1 MKKFFS
7 LFLLFLSSVA
17 FAQDNNSTFYY
28 KAKFEGVNTSEK
40 ATEVMSI
47 MKTVFKTNST
57 YNESTGDIEFS
68 SKMSINQTGFSRLMS
83 GEGYQVESFEK
94 TEVKEEIK
102 TATTPPLVKKDS
114 VVTTTGAQK
123 KSGK

>member
-7 LFLLFLSSVA
+7 LILLFLSIAA

-28 KAKFEGVNTSEK
+28 KTKFEGVNTSEK
-40 ATEVMSI
+40 ATEVMGI

-57 YNESTGDIEFS
+57 YNESTGNIEFN

-94 TEVKEEIK
+94 TEVKEETK
-102 TATTPPLVKKDS
+102 SVATLPSVKKDS
-114 VVTTTGAQK
+114 VVTTTGATK